1 VTPRAAAVALCVST
15 VLLTAALVT
24 LAVIL
29 ALDSSYEPD
38 QSLLTTLSDV
48 PLVLPFA
55 IVGALLVVKRPG
67 NLVGWSLSL
76 AGIGL
81 LVGGVLG
88 AYAELALLAKPE
100 AGLPGGGAAGAL
112 VGGSWTP
119 LMAGV
124 FLLLVY
130 FPDGRLP
137 SPRWRTVTLLVLLGF
152 ALTWLVISTAP
163 GDLDSPLE
171 NYENPLAVTQSK
183 AYVLVLVAVIPAC
196 LICLVLAG
204 ISLVLRFRRS
214 HGLER
219 QQFKWLAA
227 STAFLVLTLP
237 FAAAFHFSEIAGAV
251 FAVALMA
258 LPVSVGIAVLR
269 YRLYDLDLIVRR
281 TLVYGVL
288 TAGLGGLYFAIVLGL
303 QELFSSFA
311 GGSDLA
317 IAGSTLIVA
326 ALFRPARRRV
336 QALVDR
342 RFYRHKYD
350 AERTLQAFAARLRDE
365 VDLDALRTELTS
377 VVAETMQPAHVSLW
391 LRQAS

>member
-1 VTPRAAAVALCVST
+1 
-15 VLLTAALVT
+15 
-24 LAVIL
+24 
-29 ALDSSYEPD
+29 
-38 QSLLTTLSDV
+38 
-48 PLVLPFA
+48 
-55 IVGALLVVKRPG
+55 
-67 NLVGWSLSL
+67 
-76 AGIGL
+76 
-81 LVGGVLG
+81 
-88 AYAELALLAKPE
+88 
-100 AGLPGGGAAGAL
+100 
-112 VGGSWTP
+112 
-119 LMAGV
+119 MAGV

-152 ALTWLVISTAP
+152 AFTWLVISTAP

-171 NYENPLAVTQSK
+171 KYENPLAVTQSK

-204 ISLVLRFRRS
+204 ISLVRRFGRS

-227 STAFLVLTLP
+227 STALLVLTLP

-288 TAGLGGLYFAIVLGL
+288 TAGLGGLYFAIVLGF
-303 QELFSSFA
+303 QELFAPFA

-317 IAGSTLIVA
+317 IAASTLAVA

-336 QALVDR
+336 QAFVDR
-342 RFYRHKYD
+342 RFYRRKYD
-350 AERTLQAFAARLRDE
+350 AERTLEAFAARLRDE
-365 VDLDALRTELTS
+365 VDLDALRAELTS
-377 VVAETMQPAHVSLW
+377 VVIEAMQPAHVSLW
-391 LRQAS
+391 LREAP